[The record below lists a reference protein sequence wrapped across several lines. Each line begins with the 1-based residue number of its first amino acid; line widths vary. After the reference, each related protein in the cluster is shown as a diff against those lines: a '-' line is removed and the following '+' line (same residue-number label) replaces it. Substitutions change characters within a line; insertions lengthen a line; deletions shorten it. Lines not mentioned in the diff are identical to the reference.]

1 MILYLKFM
9 VEIKNCY
16 KPILI
21 FFFNSLLYV
30 DGLYVSIIIFLC
42 VQYINK
48 NRLNETG
55 LPYYSFFSI
64 YKLQFSK
71 FFLKFSNCFKGY
83 YQIPAPEWKVVQ
95 DRKVLR
101 T

>member
-21 FFFNSLLYV
+21 FFFFFNSLLYV
-30 DGLYVSIIIFLC
+30 DGLYVAIMIFLC
-42 VQYINK
+42 VHYINK

-55 LPYYSFFSI
+55 LPYQGFFSI
-64 YKLQFSK
+64 LQVTIF
-71 FFLKFSNCFKGY
+71 
-83 YQIPAPEWKVVQ
+83 
-95 DRKVLR
+95 
-101 T
+101 

>member
-21 FFFNSLLYV
+21 FFFFNSLLYV
-30 DGLYVSIIIFLC
+30 DGLYVAIMIFLC
-42 VQYINK
+42 VHYINK
-48 NRLNETG
+48 NQLNETG

-64 YKLQFSK
+64 LQVTIF
-71 FFLKFSNCFKGY
+71 
-83 YQIPAPEWKVVQ
+83 
-95 DRKVLR
+95 
-101 T
+101 